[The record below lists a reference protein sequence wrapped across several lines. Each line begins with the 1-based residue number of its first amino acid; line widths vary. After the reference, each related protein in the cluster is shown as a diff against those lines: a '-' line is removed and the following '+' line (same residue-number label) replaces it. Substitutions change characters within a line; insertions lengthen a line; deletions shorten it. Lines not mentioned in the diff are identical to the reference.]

1 MERLLKIAVIGA
13 GVVGSLIARQLTRY
27 RCEIHVFE
35 KEEDV
40 GWGVTKANSAVIH
53 GGYDDLPGT
62 VRARFC
68 AKGNKMYT
76 PLSEELGFE
85 LNRIG
90 SFVLAQKPEDFS
102 YLETLRKQA
111 IENGL
116 TGCAIL
122 PAQKVREMEP
132 YVADSILGGFWCPTA
147 GITEPWMVAIGAVE
161 NAVKNGAHLH
171 LSEAVTGFIT
181 DEGPRGR
188 RIAAVKTDRS
198 EYPIDIVINAS
209 GLYADELS
217 ELAGASCPPLH
228 PRKGEY
234 LLLDKFD
241 PPLVRSVLFPIPSA
255 ISKGILVLPTVD
267 GGLLLG
273 PTATDL
279 PKGEKQETRTTREG
293 LSETLSSARTL
304 VPTLDPQWTVKS
316 FAGLRPE
323 SPQKDFVI
331 GKTEIDG
338 FVQAAA
344 MRSPGL
350 TAAPAVAEHIVEE
363 VLIRECGYAFERN
376 DRFTP
381 VNPPYEN
388 VSRLSLIEWE
398 KRIEEDPLYGK
409 MACVCN
415 KVTEGDIRDAVR
427 RGATTVDGVKFR
439 TRASFGR
446 CQGGFCLAKIAEI
459 LARESGRSLGEIKM
473 RSGKTE
479 ILRGMVRE

>member
-1 MERLLKIAVIGA
+1 MDRLLKVAVIGA

-27 RCEIHVFE
+27 RCDVHVFE

-62 VRARFC
+62 VRSRFC
-68 AKGNKMYT
+68 AKGNAMYSS
-76 PLSEELGFE
+76 LSEELGFE
-85 LNRIG
+85 LKRIG
-90 SFVLAQKPEDFS
+90 SFVLAQNQEDFA
-102 YLETLRKQA
+102 YLETLRKHA

-122 PAQKVREMEP
+122 PAQKLREMEP
-132 YVADSILGGFWCPTA
+132 QLSDTVIAGFWCPTA

-161 NAVKNGAHLH
+161 NAVKNGARLH
-171 LSEAVTGFIT
+171 LAEEVTGFTI
-181 DEGPRGR
+181 DERQGAR
-188 RIAAVKTDRS
+188 RIVAIKTDRRD
-198 EYPIDIVINAS
+198 YPIDIVVNAA
-209 GLYADELS
+209 GLWADELS
-217 ELAGASCPPLH
+217 ERAGTSCPPLH

-234 LLLDKFD
+234 LLLDKFE
-241 PPLVRSVLFPIPSA
+241 PPIVRSVLFPIPSS

-279 PKGEKQETRTTREG
+279 PKEEKRETSTTKEG
-293 LSETLSSARTL
+293 LSEVLLSARTL
-304 VPTLDPQWTVKS
+304 VPSLDPQWTVKS

-323 SPQKDFVI
+323 SPQKDFVV
-331 GKTEIDG
+331 GKTEVEG
-338 FVQAAA
+338 FFQAAA

-350 TAAPAVAEHIVEE
+350 TAAPAIAEYLVED
-363 VLIRECGYAFERN
+363 VIRRGCEYPLELNPTFS
-376 DRFTP
+376 P
-381 VNPPYEN
+381 VNPPYQN
-388 VSRLSLIEWE
+388 VSHLSLAEWE
-398 KRIEEDPLYGK
+398 KKIEADPLYGK

-446 CQGGFCLAKIAEI
+446 CQGGFCLAKIAEV
-459 LARESGRSLGEIKM
+459 LSRESGRSLGEIKM